1 MASIWDELGY
11 EIGAILLDE
20 FIGQTTP
27 AELTEAISCNWQQD
41 KFLRETEEGQELI
54 EEIRCR
60 LAGYPSDIVA
70 KALKMVKSRRLIK
83 RYVKERLPE
92 EHPSHYATIAYYPD
106 GKAMKYLCTMW
117 PRCVKVIQ
125 EAVL

>member
-1 MASIWDELGY
+1 MASIWDEVGY

-27 AELTEAISCNWQQD
+27 AELTKAIHGWWEQD
-41 KFLRETEEGQELI
+41 EFLRETEEGQELI
-54 EEIRCR
+54 EEIKRR
-60 LAGYPSDIVA
+60 LSGYPRYYVEE
-70 KALKMVKSRRLIK
+70 ALKMVKSRRLIK
-83 RYVKERLPE
+83 RYVKERLIE
-92 EHPSHYATIAYYPD
+92 THPSHWATVAYYPD

-117 PRCVKVIQ
+117 PKCVKVIE